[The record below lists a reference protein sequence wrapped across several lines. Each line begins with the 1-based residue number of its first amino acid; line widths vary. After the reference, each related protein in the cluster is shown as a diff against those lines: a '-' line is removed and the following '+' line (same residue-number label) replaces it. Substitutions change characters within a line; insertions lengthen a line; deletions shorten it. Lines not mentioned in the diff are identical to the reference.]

1 MKRSQALLFTVM
13 LLCSAGYLHG
23 QAWSGILKP
32 TYGTGACSF
41 RQVTSPGECA
51 IDWST
56 AGVSGGI
63 PSGTW
68 TQSGSTIL
76 ASTYG
81 NGSTDATSG
90 IQTAL
95 NACGTNHYVLLGAG
109 TFLINGNLSIPS
121 NCVLRGAGSNQTILN
136 TMGTSGAVFNMG
148 TTGPVASGSTNITSG
163 ATAGST
169 SIVVASATG
178 ISTGTY
184 LMITELNDPVY
195 VTITTPNGT
204 CTWCDASMWSGTR
217 VRGQIVEVEG
227 VNGTTITISP
237 ALYTDYGVAAGTSP
251 ALATPFAAS
260 AKYAGVESLEAY
272 ANGTGYAQT
281 YSLVACAYCWIKGV
295 FDNYT
300 DGDHV
305 DDYFGFHDEIRDSYF
320 SNAYSHTAGG
330 SDADVSILA
339 KTSGTLLENNIL
351 ERLHAGTLVDWGS
364 AGNVIAYNYFRG
376 NFDSGGDLV
385 ILAAI
390 GEHGAHSQ
398 FNLFEGNV
406 GNNITHDSFWG
417 SSSNETMFRNQFR
430 GTETLASPLSGGRN
444 VVNWAS
450 TQLAN
455 EQMFALTNSFCHV
468 NLNSVGN
475 VLGSADA
482 VTAATSG
489 LYNSGTSPFTST
501 VIPPATRNY
510 NNVFYA
516 TSVGYNTGSDSSGSA
531 VASFAGGP
539 SGAVGYWVGLAAS
552 TILQHGNFDI
562 ASNSISW
569 TSSITHTLPASFFLS
584 SQPSF
589 WTTAY
594 GTPPWPAIGPDV
606 SGGPDSAVGGHANY
620 IPAQLCYNN
629 LSRDTTGLLIFNANT
644 CYAAVSAPSPPSNVE
659 AVAH

>member
-1 MKRSQALLFTVM
+1 
-13 LLCSAGYLHG
+13 
-23 QAWSGILKP
+23 
-32 TYGTGACSF
+32 
-41 RQVTSPGECA
+41 
-51 IDWST
+51 
-56 AGVSGGI
+56 
-63 PSGTW
+63 
-68 TQSGSTIL
+68 
-76 ASTYG
+76 
-81 NGSTDATSG
+81 
-90 IQTAL
+90 
-95 NACGTNHYVLLGAG
+95 
-109 TFLINGNLSIPS
+109 
-121 NCVLRGAGSNQTILN
+121 
-136 TMGTSGAVFNMG
+136 
-148 TTGPVASGSTNITSG
+148 
-163 ATAGST
+163 
-169 SIVVASATG
+169 
-178 ISTGTY
+178 
-184 LMITELNDPVY
+184 